1 MFFIVFEVQ
10 NICAKL
16 HFFKQIALKKVIS
29 TKSTDIKTF
38 KQEKYLHYTMS
49 FVGGMFAIYAL
60 LEHSNVFGSA
70 ETSNMILLVNDLLT
84 FDLFHIIIRVTSL
97 IVYAAGI
104 TASLW
109 MAAYCSSLQKMICIA
124 TDAVAAVI
132 LILTPTDTPPIMALY
147 PVAFAMSI
155 QWCTF
160 RGVEKNPSATTFST
174 GNFRQL
180 VTNIFNYCTK
190 KDIIYLSNVKFYIFT
205 MLSFHSGVAL
215 GYILKPYILHH
226 SIGLVFIPLL
236 VAAFWEYAIDFRQ
249 KEHIEEIPQNVGCDD
264 V

>member
-1 MFFIVFEVQ
+1 
-10 NICAKL
+10 
-16 HFFKQIALKKVIS
+16 
-29 TKSTDIKTF
+29 
-38 KQEKYLHYTMS
+38 MS
-49 FVGGMFAIYAL
+49 FVGGIFAIYAI

-84 FDLFHIIIRVTSL
+84 WDLFHIIIRTLSL

-109 MAAYCSSLQKMICIA
+109 MSKYRPSIQKMICIII
-124 TDAVAAVI
+124 DAIVVVI
-132 LILTPTDTPPIMALY
+132 LILTPDDTHPVMALY

-160 RGVEKNPSATTFST
+160 RGVEKNSSATTFST

-180 VTNIFNYCTK
+180 VTNIFNYCTERNTN
-190 KDIIYLSNVKFYIFT
+190 YLSNVKFYIFT

-215 GYILKPYILHH
+215 GYLLKPYILHN
-226 SIGLVFIPLL
+226 SIGLVFIPLIF
-236 VAAFWEYAIDFRQ
+236 AAIQEYAISFN
-249 KEHIEEIPQNVGCDD
+249 KNECIEEIPQNAGCED